1 MRFVPWVENPSWDR
15 TSMSSWANRSQ
26 VRRRDFSQL
35 PEELRPALPVP
46 RAERPEVIQSE
57 TYQIAFSNGQGD
69 ASFSFPH
76 VTDRNPVYYP
86 SGNSVQPSPSALRAL
101 GASVSAELSALVGA
115 LPSTYAGVQPPHPE
129 AKELKVAGKSYVFV
143 LLRHIR
149 QPSDNEL
156 WISSYNSIR
165 RYYTNKIVIID
176 DNSQLNTVNGKLY
189 ETEIM
194 TSDYAG
200 AGETLPYYYFLMHRW
215 ADRMIFLHDTMFLY
229 RPFRAEEVDTEGRF
243 HWSFR
248 ADKAP
253 VEERLRSFLP
263 SLRNHKELVG
273 LLSRSDDWRACF
285 GVAMVVGLPVVEAL
299 EEKYKLFS
307 TMVMMIR
314 NRKDREMAERLVGL
328 VFFHEGYVSLE
339 TCDTFGDILK
349 YPKAFEGSWSN
360 LATARYQLEQ
370 AGYDSAIM
378 KVWRG
383 R

>member
-1 MRFVPWVENPSWDR
+1 
-15 TSMSSWANRSQ
+15 MSSWANRSQ
-26 VRRRDFSQL
+26 VRRRDLSQI
-35 PEELRPALPVP
+35 PEELRPAAPVS
-46 RAERPEVIQSE
+46 RAERPEVVQSE
-57 TYQIAFSNGQGD
+57 TYQTSFPDSG
-69 ASFSFPH
+69 SFSFFSPDAG
-76 VTDRNPVYYP
+76 DRNPIYYP
-86 SGNSVQPSPSALRAL
+86 SAFGGHPAPSSLRTL
-101 GASVSAELSALVGA
+101 GGTVSKELSALVSA
-115 LPSTYAGVQPPHPE
+115 LPSTYSTVHPPHPE
-129 AKELKVAGKSYVFV
+129 AKELKTGGKSYVFV

-149 QPSDNEL
+149 HPSDNEL

-189 ETEIM
+189 ETEIIP
-194 TSDYAG
+194 SDYAG

-229 RPFRAEEVDTEGRF
+229 RPFKPEEVDTEGRF
-243 HWSFR
+243 HWSFSNN
-248 ADKAP
+248 DS
-253 VEERLRSFLP
+253 EGRLRSFLP
-263 SLRNHKELVG
+263 SLRNHKELAP
-273 LLSRSDDWRACF
+273 LLSHPDQWRACF

-328 VFFHEGYVSLE
+328 VFFHEGHVTLE

-349 YPKAFEGSWSN
+349 YPNAFQSEWSN
-360 LATARYQLEQ
+360 MSSARYQLEQ